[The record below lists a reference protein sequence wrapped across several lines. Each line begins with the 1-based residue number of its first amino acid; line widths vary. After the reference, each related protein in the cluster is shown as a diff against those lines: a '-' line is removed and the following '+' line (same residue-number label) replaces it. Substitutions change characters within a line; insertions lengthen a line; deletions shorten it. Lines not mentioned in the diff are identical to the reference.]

1 MKVYESDVCVIGGG
15 ISAALL
21 AEKLAEQKPE
31 WTVTVVEAG
40 RRLFDLENRMTY
52 RRRSILYGENQW
64 PGDFLEDQAPE
75 GMITRTM
82 AVGGS
87 AMHWQGHANRFS
99 MEDLRLK
106 SLYGLATDWPLAW
119 EELEPFLGE
128 AERRI
133 GVAGEPSP
141 HPEDARSEPYPM
153 PPIPLTYN
161 LEQIRQWAER
171 ADLQFYGCPLAR
183 NSRPYDGRAQCS
195 RCNTCT
201 VCPTGARYSPDFTFK
216 KLLAGYRGGAA
227 VGGANGPNARFQL
240 HDRTLVRRLI
250 THDTLSDVVAAQ
262 AVHAERP
269 DEPLEYRARTFV
281 IASGYTW
288 SPHLL
293 LLSSSSRFPRGLANR
308 SGMVGRYMTGHKFV
322 TANIELQT
330 KLYPGMNAPY
340 PLISRQFFR
349 CPTDQPYARFDI
361 QIFESEA
368 GRAPRLRNERGEV
381 QFGDDL
387 MADWRARTGTGVA
400 RVRMY
405 YDTHPSPDSRLTLD
419 PGVRNR
425 YGDPMPRIVHRLD
438 DAAEAREAA
447 THARIQEIY
456 DRIAR
461 VNGTRVLNVSVA
473 NYQDHPAGG
482 CRMGTDPATSVTDS
496 FGRTHDHRNLFVVGA
511 ATLPT
516 GGCTNATITF
526 AGLTLR
532 SADHIAKTT

>member
-1 MKVYESDVCVIGGG
+1 MRIHESDVCVIGGG

-21 AEKLAEQKPE
+21 AEKLLELRPGLG
-31 WTVTVVEAG
+31 VTVVEAG
-40 RRLFDLENRMTY
+40 RRLFDLENRMSY
-52 RRRSILYGENQW
+52 RRRSMLYGENQW
-64 PGDFLEDQAPE
+64 PGDFIEDQAAA

-99 MEDLRLK
+99 AEDLRLE
-106 SLYGLATDWPLAW
+106 SLYGLAADWPLSW
-119 EELEPFLGE
+119 EALEPYLGE

-153 PPIPLTYN
+153 APIPLTYN
-161 LEQIRQWAER
+161 LEQIKQWAER
-171 ADLQFYGCPLAR
+171 ADIPFYGCPLAR

-216 KLLAGYRGGAA
+216 KLLGQSG
-227 VGGANGPNARFQL
+227 FEL
-240 HDRTLVRRLI
+240 HDRTLVRRLAL
-250 THDTLSDVVAAQ
+250 HDTLDDIAAAV
-262 AVHAERP
+262 AVHEDRP
-269 DEPLEYRARTFV
+269 EEEIQYRARVFV
-281 IASGYTW
+281 LASGYTW

-293 LLSSSSRFPRGLANR
+293 LLSANPRFPRGLANR
-308 SGMVGRYMTGHKFV
+308 SGTVGRYMTGHKFV
-322 TANIELQT
+322 TANIEVPV

-349 CPTDQPYARFDI
+349 CPTDRPYARFDI
-361 QIFESEA
+361 QIFESES
-368 GRAPRLRNERGEV
+368 GRGPRLRSEQGEV

-387 MADWRARTGTGVA
+387 LRDWRARTGTGVA

-419 PGVRNR
+419 PDSRNR
-425 YGDPMPRIVHRLD
+425 YGDPMPRIAHRLD
-438 DAAEAREAA
+438 EASEAREAA
-447 THARIQEIY
+447 THAQIQAIY
-456 DRIAR
+456 DRMASAG
-461 VNGTRVLNVSVA
+461 GTRILSVNA
-473 NYQDHPAGG
+473 ATYQDHPAGG
-482 CRMGTDPATSVTDS
+482 CRMGDDPAGSVCDS
-496 FGRTHDHRNLFVVGA
+496 FGRTHDHENLFVVGA
-511 ATLPT
+511 PTLPT
-516 GGCTNATITF
+516 GGCTNGTITF

-532 SADHIAKTT
+532 SADHIAATV